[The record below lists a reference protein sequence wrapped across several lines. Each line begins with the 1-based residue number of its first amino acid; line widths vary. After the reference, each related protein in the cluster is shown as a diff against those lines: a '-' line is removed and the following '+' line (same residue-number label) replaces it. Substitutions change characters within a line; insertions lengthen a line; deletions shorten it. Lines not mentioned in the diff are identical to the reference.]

1 MNRAIIYYAK
11 TGLEATDYFVPELL
25 EKYCKENGYEIVAI
39 LSESASA
46 EGVSFPMKYAFI
58 GLNMEEDVD
67 TIITISKDMI
77 GATDE
82 AVMDT
87 LGMLSEY
94 DMCVETINGDIDECY
109 DMMYRV
115 PGQENNTNTRADIK
129 SLVFDTVSRFYHNIR
144 TVIDSG

>member
-11 TGLEATDYFVPELL
+11 TGLEATDYFVPKLL

-115 PGQENNTNTRADIK
+115 PEQENNTNTRADIK

-144 TVIDSG
+144 MDR

>member
-1 MNRAIIYYAK
+1 
-11 TGLEATDYFVPELL
+11 
-25 EKYCKENGYEIVAI
+25 
-39 LSESASA
+39 
-46 EGVSFPMKYAFI
+46 MKYAFI

-115 PGQENNTNTRADIK
+115 PEQENNTNTRADIK

-144 TVIDSG
+144 MDR